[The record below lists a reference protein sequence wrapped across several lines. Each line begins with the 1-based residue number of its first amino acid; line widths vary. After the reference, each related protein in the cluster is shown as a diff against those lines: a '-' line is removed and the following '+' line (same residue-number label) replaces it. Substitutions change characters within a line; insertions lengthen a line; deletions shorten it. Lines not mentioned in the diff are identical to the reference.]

1 MGKFKEI
8 NKPQSM
14 RETQIMAYL
23 SALSTII
30 HLDKDKAIDIANG
43 LESLSDEEVIKR
55 LAEFTYEN
63 IKNDFE
69 LLDYYLDLLMNINPN
84 AIKSVDAL
92 KKDLIQ
98 EYQNQHSDDDVK
110 DNHALISSTLRQMA
124 DLLNKEAIDYIAV
137 GTIPCFLQKGIPLY
151 RYHDNL
157 SFMINEDNIEAVKK
171 IVEESGY
178 TFIDYRF
185 PSFDEFRSISENKPP
200 YMIMAQSPY
209 NDFYIG
215 FSTFR
220 GKRDER
226 ITTTEY
232 LPREMDGEV
241 IVDRIDRIYNQE
253 GTNLRFNE
261 EFSYKGVKIKSCS
274 VEHVYDQLM
283 QANRQNDIV
292 DAERLEPYLD
302 YEKLKNL
309 RRNTN
314 NRTIEKDIGYYE
326 YQRAA

>member
-98 EYQNQHSDDDVK
+98 EYQNQHSDEDVK

-124 DLLNKEAIDYIAV
+124 DLLNKEAKSTQEKMSAYFGKLEKFKQGSEEYKQGEKYIENYKNY
-137 GTIPCFLQKGIPLY
+137 ISPFENLELY
-151 RYHDNL
+151 RTQ
-157 SFMINEDNIEAVKK
+157 I
-171 IVEESGY
+171 
-178 TFIDYRF
+178 
-185 PSFDEFRSISENKPP
+185 
-200 YMIMAQSPY
+200 
-209 NDFYIG
+209 
-215 FSTFR
+215 
-220 GKRDER
+220 
-226 ITTTEY
+226 
-232 LPREMDGEV
+232 
-241 IVDRIDRIYNQE
+241 
-253 GTNLRFNE
+253 
-261 EFSYKGVKIKSCS
+261 
-274 VEHVYDQLM
+274 
-283 QANRQNDIV
+283 
-292 DAERLEPYLD
+292 
-302 YEKLKNL
+302 
-309 RRNTN
+309 
-314 NRTIEKDIGYYE
+314 IEKDAYNAGKISYSIPYRLKSIWNIFDNKKYNNGGLW
-326 YQRAA
+326 